1 MTSTR
6 LSRGIAAAGLVAAL
20 ALGGCGAHP
29 GSAAVV
35 DGERISES
43 DLDRAVA
50 DFAAVTG
57 QQIDSP
63 TMLSTLVVAPMIL
76 DVAAEY
82 GVAASDDEASA
93 LLDRQAEASGLPV
106 PEDGYG
112 SGVLQIAKMTIV
124 NQTMSVSPDGNAAM
138 GDVNTRITEADVE
151 INPRYGEFDPS
162 GQVVPQALPWI
173 EVGQEPTQVQPA
185 S

>member
-6 LSRGIAAAGLVAAL
+6 LSRGIAAAALLSAL

-29 GSAAVV
+29 GTAAIV
-35 DGERISES
+35 DGEQISENE
-43 DLDRAVA
+43 LDRAVT

-112 SGVLQIAKMTIV
+112 TGVLQIAKMTIV
-124 NQTMSVSPDGNAAM
+124 NQTMSTSPEGGAAM
-138 GDVNTRITEADVE
+138 EDVNARITEADVE
-151 INPRYGEFDPS
+151 VNPRYGEFDET
-162 GQVVPQALPWI
+162 GQVVPQPLPWV
-173 EVGQEPTQVQPA
+173 EQPA
-185 S
+185 QPQAQPVQ